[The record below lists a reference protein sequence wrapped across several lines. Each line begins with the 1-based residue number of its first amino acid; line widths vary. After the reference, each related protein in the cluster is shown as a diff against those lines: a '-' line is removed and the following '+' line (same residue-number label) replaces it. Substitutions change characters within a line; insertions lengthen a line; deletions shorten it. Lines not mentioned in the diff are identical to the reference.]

1 MVQHNFYFFH
11 DQNICSYANFWK
23 IRKRKSLQNRRT
35 TKKKKKRKSVTHIQ
49 IVIVHF
55 IPDSTIS
62 TKYFIAQPENFT
74 VRKLKTLSYKIYT
87 ENVVNPFNLHTIAIF
102 TRIKFFTTQLQLLHG
117 KIATPLV
124 TNNYPSLWY
133 T

>member
-1 MVQHNFYFFH
+1 M
-11 DQNICSYANFWK
+11 IK
-23 IRKRKSLQNRRT
+23 IFALTPIFGRFERENLYKTEEQQKRI
-35 TKKKKKRKSVTHIQ
+35 KRKSVTHIQ